1 MYTVSVWVIGCLLV
15 RSGIIFIP
23 HVSSIR
29 IVPPVGRLF
38 MQAMEAISWMVHW
51 WLCISS
57 LVSDLNIAP
66 RNQGFVWWYFILGRI
81 GGEGL
86 FTYTAIIAYYIPIW
100 SYYIPPKKTIIA
112 YNINPLIPKF
122 GGRSLPLYEYD
133 TIVITIPQKYC
144 ITAMGSIHFG
154 CSFWFLAKA
163 PKGAL
168 SGPNT
173 RQPWACSAAFVHEE
187 WDLSEPTKLVKRG
200 AWQVTLSSGVIKH
213 GWQIHK
219 LVWENL

>member
-1 MYTVSVWVIGCLLV
+1 MVVFHIGTHWGG
-15 RSGIIFIP
+15 GII
-23 HVSSIR
+23 H
-29 IVPPVGRLF
+29 LYC
-38 MQAMEAISWMVHW
+38 HY
-51 WLCISS
+51 S
-57 LVSDLNIAP
+57 LLYSHL
-66 RNQGFVWWYFILGRI
+66 IL
-81 GGEGL
+81 L
-86 FTYTAIIAYYIPIW
+86 YPQ
-100 SYYIPPKKTIIA
+100 KKTIIA

-144 ITAMGSIHFG
+144 ITVMGSIHFG

-173 RQPWACSAAFVHEE
+173 RQPWACSAAFVHED
-187 WDLSEPTKLVKRG
+187 WDLSEPTKLLKRG
-200 AWQVTLSSGVIKH
+200 AWQVTLPSGVIKH